1 METKKK
7 VVSEIQYMAKEL
19 RPFIETKDS
28 KIKSKLLNY
37 FEKLELIPNPY
48 ALAWWSIL
56 TTITELLQ
64 AQELDITEKQ
74 KEYILHQLCGGM
86 GSFADFQ
93 LDENISGTNASDTNQ
108 SLKIARKKLYDILK
122 KS

>member
-1 METKKK
+1 METRKK
-7 VVSEIQYMAKEL
+7 VVSEIQDMAKKL

-28 KIKSKLLNY
+28 KIKSKLLKY
-37 FEKLELIPNPY
+37 FSELELIPNPY

-64 AQELDITEKQ
+64 AQESDITEKQ

-93 LDENISGTNASDTNQ
+93 LDETISGTNASETNQ
-108 SLKIARKKLYDILK
+108 KLNIARKKLYNLLK
-122 KS
+122 K

>member
-7 VVSEIQYMAKEL
+7 VVSEIQYMANKL

-28 KIKSKLLNY
+28 KIKSKLLKY
-37 FEKLELIPNPY
+37 FEELELIPNPH

-56 TTITELLQ
+56 TAITELLQ
-64 AQELDITEKQ
+64 AQESDITEKQ
-74 KEYILHQLCGGM
+74 KEYILHELCGAM

-93 LDENISGTNASDTNQ
+93 LDENIFGTDATETNQ
-108 SLKIARKKLYDILK
+108 KLNTVRKNLYSILK
-122 KS
+122 T